1 MVYGIYPRCYE
12 AKPSNPEGIIYTTA
26 SEESMWLVPQLTAFH
41 QSQAEESIPLGNT
54 FGFRQLREQRP
65 EKCGLCPITLH
76 FSRPLIG
83 GRQATVVQIVLQ
95 DSCIKE
101 IFDYLEIGFML
112 KWIVSLE
119 RVVFLFFRTAILE
132 TSSSRRLTACCRR
145 TPLTKVTVRSTSPS
159 HCHKEASSLSSRSP

>member
-12 AKPSNPEGIIYTTA
+12 AKPSNPEGITYTTA

-41 QSQAEESIPLGNT
+41 QSQAEKSIPLGNT

-83 GRQATVVQIVLQ
+83 GRQATVVQVI
-95 DSCIKE
+95 
-101 IFDYLEIGFML
+101 
-112 KWIVSLE
+112 
-119 RVVFLFFRTAILE
+119 
-132 TSSSRRLTACCRR
+132 
-145 TPLTKVTVRSTSPS
+145 
-159 HCHKEASSLSSRSP
+159 